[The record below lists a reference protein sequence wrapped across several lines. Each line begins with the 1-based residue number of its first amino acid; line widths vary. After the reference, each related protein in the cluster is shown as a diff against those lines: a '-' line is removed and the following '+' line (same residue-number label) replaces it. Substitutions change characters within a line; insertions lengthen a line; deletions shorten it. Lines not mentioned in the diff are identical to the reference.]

1 MKPSSMIES
10 ERIWRELEPL
20 LDMCD
25 RAAATNKPRT
35 ILLKDVAKLSTA
47 YAAALHREARV
58 S

>member
-1 MKPSSMIES
+1 MKLSSMIES
-10 ERIWRELEPL
+10 ERIWRQLEPL

-35 ILLKDVAKLSTA
+35 KLLKDAAQLSTA
-47 YAAALHREARV
+47 YAAALGREAKA